1 MLANL
6 PDFGRTDL
14 INGAVMLSE
23 AKHPATST
31 DYGWWFACE
40 TDQNLSRRVTTE
52 LFEVAGFFA
61 SLRMATE
68 AHACL
73 ARVASR
79 PDAGFVLRFADVR

>member
-6 PDFGRTDL
+6 PDFGRTHL

-40 TDQNLSRRVTTE
+40 TYQNLSRCLTAK

-61 SLRMATE
+61 SLGLAIE
-68 AHACL
+68 ARARL
-73 ARVASR
+73 ARNASQ